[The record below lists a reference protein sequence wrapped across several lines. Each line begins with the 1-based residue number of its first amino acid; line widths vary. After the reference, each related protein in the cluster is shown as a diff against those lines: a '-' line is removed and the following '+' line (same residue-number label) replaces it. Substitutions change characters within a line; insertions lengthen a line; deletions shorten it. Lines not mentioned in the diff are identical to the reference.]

1 MDSSSIYVT
10 ERKYNCMGR
19 NQVLKNQVYVIKVG
33 EMFFKDFGE
42 DGTEPTFILP
52 NSPGYEMAVRK
63 YNKEALDDAIDVA
76 NIIRGK
82 IETMDDDG
90 CYQPEQSQTMTLVE
104 FIEKRSFHKR
114 MTQDDIGNII
124 GNKKYSNEQKLERIK
139 KYLEI
144 GEEMNHE

>member
-1 MDSSSIYVT
+1 M
-10 ERKYNCMGR
+10 
-19 NQVLKNQVYVIKVG
+19 KNQVYVIKIG

-42 DGTEPTFILP
+42 DGNEPTFILP

-63 YNKEALDDAIDVA
+63 YNKDALDDAIDVA
-76 NIIRGK
+76 NIISGK
-82 IETMDDDG
+82 IEIMDDDG
-90 CYQPEQSQTMTLVE
+90 CYQTEQPQTMTLVE

-124 GNKKYSNEQKLERIK
+124 GNRKYSNEQKLERIK

-144 GEEMNHE
+144 EEENNHE